1 MTTAEYH
8 DGDSDLD
15 RILILDALA
24 QRYHK
29 TPSEVWRDCDAFDYV
44 VMTTAQGWEAAQRE
58 RANKAQGNQGQRVA
72 PDIPQAT
79 LEAMLQRVKN
89 K

>member
-1 MTTAEYH
+1 M
-8 DGDSDLD
+8 
-15 RILILDALA
+15 A

-58 RANKAQGNQGQRVA
+58 RANKAQGGARQA

>member
-1 MTTAEYH
+1 M
-8 DGDSDLD
+8 
-15 RILILDALA
+15 A

-29 TPSEVWRDCDAFDYV
+29 TPTEIWRDCDAFDDLV
-44 VMTTAQGWEAAQRE
+44 WTTAQGWEAAQRDK
-58 RANKAQGNQGQRVA
+58 ANKASGQTPRQA

>member
-1 MTTAEYH
+1 
-8 DGDSDLD
+8 
-15 RILILDALA
+15 LDAIA

-29 TPSEVWRDCDAFDYV
+29 TPSEVWRECDAFDYL
-44 VMTTAQGWEAAQRE
+44 VMITAQGWEAAQRDK
-58 RANKAQGNQGQRVA
+58 ANKASGNHNRVA

-79 LEAMLQRVKN
+79 LEAMLQRVRN

>member
-1 MTTAEYH
+1 M
-8 DGDSDLD
+8 
-15 RILILDALA
+15 DAMA
-24 QRYHK
+24 QRYHS
-29 TPSEVWRDCDAFDYV
+29 TPSAIWRDCDAFDYV
-44 VMTTAQGWEAAQRE
+44 VMTTAQGWEAAQRDK
-58 RANKAQGNQGQRVA
+58 ANKQSGEANRVA